1 MEKVTLKAV
10 GYRRVSMREQVDGHS
25 LDAQEKNIRDYAKAQ
40 GWQLIEI
47 YTDAG
52 ISAKKDSFR
61 PDLARLMQDAEAGKF
76 DVIVVDKID
85 RFYRHLA
92 GLLTALDHLRGI
104 GVSFASVQERLDF
117 TSPWG
122 KLMLTVLG
130 ILAEIYL
137 DNLRQETI
145 KGKRQRARE
154 GLWNGL
160 PPFGYC
166 RGLCA
171 DCKEPNGQGYCPEY
185 GSPNKGDGK
194 RLMLHPVDSEV
205 VKLVFKWYC
214 EGDMSDALIAEKL
227 NKYELVLPNGGKMF
241 PRGQGHPGITPPG
254 PFSRDVVRDMLKRI
268 FYTGKLPYKASA
280 GLGARRT
287 KRSELQQAELH
298 EGKHPVI
305 IDEETFQRVQ
315 ELRETLGRHCRERS
329 GVSAQIYPL
338 SGILKCG
345 YCGKS
350 MRAVSQNGF
359 RYYRDAS
366 RIDRTC
372 ACPQIAV
379 RAEEIEATL
388 VKLLRDIVEYSI
400 SRGEIRTSNDKQ
412 QKAEARYERAKELY
426 MQGEMTRE
434 AFQSEKER
442 YENAQK
448 GLQFNNPN
456 AIMALCMELQPAFEG
471 WDSTLPIERKKL
483 LRTAVRAAYL
493 RGNTLVGLRPT
504 DAFMPLAQ
512 EKLCNCG
519 EGGLC
524 SKFDNYNLIF
534 PSVAITEI
542 LQTIE

>member
-25 LDAQEKNIRDYAKAQ
+25 LDAQEKNIRDYATSQ

-61 PDLARLMQDAEAGKF
+61 PDLARLMQNAEAGKF

-92 GLLTALDHLRGI
+92 GLLTALDHLRSI

-171 DCKEPNGQGYCPEY
+171 ECKEPNGKGYCPEY
-185 GSPNKGDGK
+185 GTPNKSDGK

-205 VKLVFKWYC
+205 VKLVYKWYL
-214 EGDMSDALIAEKL
+214 EDVVSDAMITERL
-227 NKYELVLPNGGKMF
+227 NSYVLTLPNGLQIS
-241 PRGQGHPGITPPG
+241 PRAQGHPGKSLPG
-254 PFSRDVVRDMLKRI
+254 PFGRDVIRDMLKRI
-268 FYTGKLPYKASA
+268 FYTGKLPYKCSS

-298 EGKHPVI
+298 EGKHPAI
-305 IDEETFQRVQ
+305 ITEEMYQKVQ
-315 ELRETLGRHCRERS
+315 EKRAILGCHCRGRA
-329 GVSAQIYPL
+329 GVAGNVFPL
-338 SGILKCG
+338 AGVLKCG
-345 YCGKS
+345 YCGKT
-350 MRAVSQNGF
+350 MRGVSSTGV
-359 RYYRDAS
+359 RYYRNLS

-372 ACPQIAV
+372 NCPQVTV
-379 RAEEIEATL
+379 RAEEIEGSV
-388 VKLLRDIVEYSI
+388 VKMLEEMVNFSI
-400 SRGEIRTSNDKQ
+400 DCGEIRTSNEKL
-412 QKAEARYERAKELY
+412 QKAETRYERAKELY
-426 MQGEMTRE
+426 MQDEMTRE
-434 AFQSEKER
+434 AFQAEKER
-442 YENAQK
+442 YEKAQNS
-448 GLQFNNPN
+448 LQFNDPN
-456 AIMALCMELQPAFEG
+456 AIMALCVSLKAALTG
-471 WDSTLPIERKKL
+471 WNSTLPIERKKL
-483 LRTAVRAAYL
+483 LRTAIRAAYL
-493 RGNTLVGLRPT
+493 RGNTLVGLMPT

-512 EKLCNCG
+512 EKLCYSG
-519 EGGLC
+519 EGG
-524 SKFDNYNLIF
+524 IR
-534 PSVAITEI
+534 THG
-542 LQTIE
+542 